1 MKSRLLTVFLFAAL
15 FSWSQTFYGSL
26 SGRYQ
31 FGVGKQNLEH
41 HSVSEFIDPYSPW
54 PWQQVDLSLGQGTMT
69 NVTLG
74 YDLNQSYG
82 FTLTGSYLFGAEF
95 SSKSSNNLTVERTL
109 SASMLR
115 INPSFRMYV
124 GQKHFR
130 TYAEIGF
137 ILGIGEINFNL
148 KNSTVDTTLLE
159 YTYVY
164 DGGLS
169 YGASARFGVE
179 YQVSKKCLIFGEFNF
194 ISQAYA
200 PTKGYLTK
208 YISNNE
214 DLTESFQQNASAN
227 VVFVESIQSDPT
239 VSPSPNEPQVRAK
252 HSYPFHSYGLNMGV
266 KFILWEK
273 KKEEG
278 KLAK

>member
-1 MKSRLLTVFLFAAL
+1 MKSLLLTFFLFASL
-15 FSWSQTFYGSL
+15 SSWSQTLYGSL
-26 SGRYQ
+26 SGGYQ

-95 SSKSSNNLTVERTL
+95 SSKSSNNLTVERKL

-148 KNSTVDTTLLE
+148 KNSTVDTTILE

-208 YISNNE
+208 YIFNNE

-227 VVFVESIQSDPT
+227 IVFVESIQTDPSI
-239 VSPSPNEPQVRAK
+239 SPSPNEPQERAK
-252 HSYPFHSYGLNMGV
+252 HSYPFHSYGLNVGM

-278 KLAK
+278 GTR